1 MAVITGITTAD
12 VRRMFARGD
21 DAIVAGTTGP
31 DDLGVI
37 NRGRR
42 NPQRVAVA
50 IFANIGGLDVSR
62 CLAGGSGAVMTINTA
77 ADDVDMI
84 EVRR

>member
-1 MAVITGITTAD
+1 MAIITVIAAAD
-12 VRRMFARGD
+12 MGRVFARGGA
-21 DAIVAGTTGP
+21 AIVAGTTAT
-31 DDLGVI
+31 DHLRVI
-37 NRGRR
+37 NRGRG